1 MPIFKWEGKTLKGQ
15 IKKGEFDGADEAA
28 VRVQLRQQNIIPT
41 KIVSKGKEIKF
52 SLPFGKKVK
61 QRSIAIFTRQLAT
74 MIDAGLPLVQ
84 SLEILSAQQDHK
96 LFKNI
101 IREIRE
107 DVEGGST
114 FAGALKKHPA
124 TFDDLYTNLVVAGE
138 EGGILDNIL
147 TRLANYIEKA
157 EALKKKVKSALVYPS
172 TIVGVAVI
180 VVAILM
186 IFVIPV
192 FEQMFS
198 SAGQTL
204 PLPTLIVITTSK
216 IIKKYV
222 VVIVPVFIFL
232 GFLLRKY
239 HQTENGKAL
248 IDRLLL
254 KLPVFGPL
262 FQKIAVARF
271 SRTLGTLVSSGVPI
285 LDGLTIVSKTSG
297 NRTIETA
304 ILNARASIR
313 EGETIAE
320 PLGRSGM
327 FPPMVIQMISVGEST
342 GALDSML
349 SKIADFYEE
358 EVDVAVANLTSL
370 LEPFLMVFLGVVIG
384 GVVISMYLPI
394 FNMASE
400 VGSLFSLRVHIP
412 SRSPCLPQPS
422 TGSHP
427 VCEAGSQ
434 ETFWIG

>member
-1 MPIFKWEGKTLKGQ
+1 MDAPN
-15 IKKGEFDGADEAA
+15 EAA
-28 VRVQLRQQNIIPT
+28 IRIHLRQQNIIPT
-41 KIVSKGKEIKF
+41 KVASKGKEFTI
-52 SLPFGKKVK
+52 SLPFKKKVN
-61 QRSIAIFTRQLAT
+61 QRAIAVFTRQLAT

-84 SLEILSAQQDHK
+84 SLEILSSQQESK
-96 LFKNI
+96 VFKNI

-124 TFDDLYTNLVVAGE
+124 TFNELYTNLVVAGE

-147 TRLANYIEKA
+147 SRLANYIEKS
-157 EALKKKVKSALVYPS
+157 EALKKKVKSALIYPA

-180 VVAILM
+180 VVMILM

-192 FEQMFS
+192 FETMFK
-198 SAGQTL
+198 SAGQNL
-204 PLPTLIVITTSK
+204 PLPTLIVLTISK
-216 IIKKYV
+216 LIKRYVIILTPALILLFFLGKKY
-222 VVIVPVFIFL
+222 
-232 GFLLRKY
+232 Y
-239 HQTENGKAL
+239 QTQNGRAV

-262 FQKIAVARF
+262 FRKIAVARF

-285 LDGLTIVSKTSG
+285 LDGLSIVSRTSG

-320 PLGRSGM
+320 PLNRSAI

-358 EVDVAVANLTSL
+358 EVDIAVANLTSL
-370 LEPFLMVFLGVVIG
+370 LEPFLMIFLGVVIG

-394 FNMASE
+394 FNMASA
-400 VGSLFSLRVHIP
+400 VG
-412 SRSPCLPQPS
+412 
-422 TGSHP
+422 
-427 VCEAGSQ
+427 
-434 ETFWIG
+434 

>member
-1 MPIFKWEGKTLKGQ
+1 MPIYKWEGKTLKGQ
-15 IKKGEFDGADEAA
+15 IKKGEMEAPTEQA
-28 VRVQLRQQNIIPT
+28 IRIHLRQQNIIPT
-41 KIVSKGKEIKF
+41 KISTKSREIGLAF
-52 SLPFGKKVK
+52 SFKRKVN

-84 SLEILSAQQDHK
+84 SLEILATQQEDRT
-96 LFKNI
+96 FKNI
-101 IREIRE
+101 IRQIRE

-114 FAGALKKHPA
+114 FAGALKKHPG
-124 TFDDLYTNLVVAGE
+124 TFNELYTNLVVAGE

-180 VVAILM
+180 VVMILM

-192 FEQMFS
+192 FETMFK
-198 SAGQTL
+198 SAGQSL
-204 PLPTLIVITTSK
+204 PLPTLITLTISK
-216 IIKKYV
+216 FVKNNII
-222 VVIVPVFIFL
+222 IVLPGLIGLIYLF
-232 GFLLRKY
+232 RRY
-239 HQTENGKAL
+239 YRTESGKTV
-248 IDRLLL
+248 IDRLIL
-254 KLPVFGPL
+254 KTPVFGSL

-285 LDGLTIVSKTSG
+285 LDGLLIVSRTAG
-297 NRTIETA
+297 NKTIETA
-304 ILNARASIR
+304 ILNARNSIR

-320 PLGRSGM
+320 PLGRSTV

-358 EVDVAVANLTSL
+358 EVDVAVANMTSL
-370 LEPFLMVFLGVVIG
+370 LEPFLMIFLGVVIG

-394 FNMASE
+394 FQMASA
-400 VGSLFSLRVHIP
+400 VG
-412 SRSPCLPQPS
+412 
-422 TGSHP
+422 
-427 VCEAGSQ
+427 
-434 ETFWIG
+434 

>member
-1 MPIFKWEGKTLKGQ
+1 MPVYRWEGKTLKGSVRR
-15 IKKGEFDGADEAA
+15 GETEAPNEAA
-28 VRVQLRQQNIIPT
+28 LRIHLRQQNIIPT
-41 KIVSKGKEIKF
+41 KVAVKGKEWSL

-61 QRSIAIFTRQLAT
+61 QRAVAIFTRQLAT

-84 SLEILSAQQDHK
+84 SLEILASQQESK
-96 LFKNI
+96 VFRNI

-114 FAGALKKHPA
+114 FAGALKKHPGA
-124 TFDDLYTNLVVAGE
+124 FNELYTNLVVAGE

-180 VVAILM
+180 VVMILM

-192 FEQMFS
+192 FETMFKA
-198 SAGQTL
+198 AGQSL
-204 PLPTLIVITTSK
+204 PLPTLITLTISK
-216 IIKKYV
+216 FIKKYILI
-222 VVIVPVFIFL
+222 VIPALILFIFL
-232 GFLLRKY
+232 FRKWY
-239 HQTENGKAL
+239 RTDSGKA
-248 IDRLLL
+248 IVDRLVL
-254 KLPVFGPL
+254 KLPIFGIL

-285 LDGLTIVSKTSG
+285 LDGLTIVSRTAG
-297 NRTIETA
+297 NRTIEKA
-304 ILNARASIR
+304 ILDARASIR
-313 EGETIAE
+313 EGETIAG
-320 PLGRSGM
+320 PLGRSGI

-349 SKIADFYEE
+349 AKIAEFYEE

-370 LEPFLMVFLGVVIG
+370 LEPFLMIFLGVVIG

-394 FNMASE
+394 FQMASA
-400 VGSLFSLRVHIP
+400 VG
-412 SRSPCLPQPS
+412 
-422 TGSHP
+422 G
-427 VCEAGSQ
+427 
-434 ETFWIG
+434 

>member
-1 MPIFKWEGKTLKGQ
+1 MPIYKWEGKAAKGVM
-15 IKKGEFDGADEAA
+15 KKGEMEAPNEAA
-28 VRVQLRQQNIIPT
+28 IRIHLRQQNIIPT
-41 KIVSKGKEIKF
+41 KVASKGKEIRI

-61 QRSIAIFTRQLAT
+61 QRSIAVFTRQLAT

-84 SLEILSAQQDHK
+84 SLEILSQQQESK
-96 LFKNI
+96 VFKNI

-124 TFDDLYTNLVVAGE
+124 TFNELYTNLVVAGE

-147 TRLANYIEKA
+147 TRLANYIEKS
-157 EALKKKVKSALVYPS
+157 EALKKKVKSALIYPA
-172 TIVGVAVI
+172 TIVGVAIIVVI
-180 VVAILM
+180 VLM

-192 FEQMFS
+192 FETMFK
-198 SAGQTL
+198 SAGQSL
-204 PLPTLIVITTSK
+204 PLPTLIVLTMSK
-216 IIKKYV
+216 LIKKYV
-222 VVIVPVFIFL
+222 IIFIPALVLLFYL
-232 GFLLRKY
+232 GRKY
-239 HQTENGKAL
+239 YQTQNGRAV

-262 FQKIAVARF
+262 FRKIAVARF

-285 LDGLTIVSKTSG
+285 LDGLTIVSRTSG

-320 PLGRSGM
+320 PLNRSKI

-358 EVDVAVANLTSL
+358 EVDIAVSNLTSL
-370 LEPFLMVFLGVVIG
+370 LEPFLMIFLGVVIG

-394 FNMASE
+394 FNMASA
-400 VGSLFSLRVHIP
+400 VG
-412 SRSPCLPQPS
+412 
-422 TGSHP
+422 
-427 VCEAGSQ
+427 
-434 ETFWIG
+434 

>member
-1 MPIFKWEGKTLKGQ
+1 MPIYQWEGKTLKGL
-15 IKKGEFDGADEAA
+15 IKKGEMEAPSEAA
-28 VRVQLRQQNIIPT
+28 IRIHLRQQSIIPI
-41 KIVSKGKEIKF
+41 KILLKGKEIKIA
-52 SLPFGKKVK
+52 LPFKKKVK

-84 SLEILSAQQDHK
+84 SLEILSSQQDSK
-96 LFKNI
+96 VFKKI
-101 IREIRE
+101 IREIKE

-114 FAGALKKHPA
+114 FAGALKKHPV
-124 TFDDLYTNLVVAGE
+124 TFNELYTNLVVAGE

-157 EALKKKVKSALVYPS
+157 EALRKKVKSALIYPT
-172 TIVGVAVI
+172 TIVGVAII
-180 VVAILM
+180 VVMILM

-192 FEQMFS
+192 FETMFK

-204 PLPTLIVITTSK
+204 PLPTLIVVTLSK
-216 IIKKYV
+216 FIKKYV
-222 VVIVPVFIFL
+222 ILIIPGLI
-232 GFLLRKY
+232 LLFYLFKKY
-239 HQTENGKAL
+239 YQTENGKTL

-262 FQKIAVARF
+262 FKKISVARF

-297 NRTIETA
+297 NKTVETA
-304 ILNARASIR
+304 IINARSSIR

-320 PLGRSGM
+320 PLGRSGI

-349 SKIADFYEE
+349 AKIADFYEE
-358 EVDVAVANLTSL
+358 EVDVAVGNLTSL
-370 LEPFLMVFLGVVIG
+370 LEPFLMVFLGIVIG

-394 FNMASE
+394 FQMASA
-400 VGSLFSLRVHIP
+400 VG
-412 SRSPCLPQPS
+412 
-422 TGSHP
+422 
-427 VCEAGSQ
+427 
-434 ETFWIG
+434 

>member
-15 IKKGEFDGADEAA
+15 IKKGEYEGADQAA
-28 VRVQLRQQNIIPT
+28 VRVYLRQQNVIPT
-41 KIVSKGKEIKF
+41 KIAPKGKEINL
-52 SLPFGKKVK
+52 SLPFRNKVK

-84 SLEILSAQQDHK
+84 SLEILSAQQDNK

-157 EALKKKVKSALVYPS
+157 EALKKKVKSALVYPT

-204 PLPTLIVITTSK
+204 PLPTLIVITISK

-222 VVIVPVFIFL
+222 VIIVPVFIFL

-239 HQTENGKAL
+239 HQTENGKAV

-262 FQKIAVARF
+262 FQKISVARF

-297 NRTIETA
+297 NKTIETA

-358 EVDVAVANLTSL
+358 EVDIAVGNLTSL

-394 FNMASE
+394 FQMASA
-400 VGSLFSLRVHIP
+400 VG
-412 SRSPCLPQPS
+412 
-422 TGSHP
+422 
-427 VCEAGSQ
+427 
-434 ETFWIG
+434 

>member
-1 MPIFKWEGKTLKGQ
+1 MPIYKYEGKTMKGQ
-15 IKKGEFDGADEAA
+15 IKKGDFEAPDEGA
-28 VRVQLRQQNIIPT
+28 VRVYLRQQNIIPT
-41 KIVSKGKEIKF
+41 KITPKGKEIKF
-52 SLPFGKKVK
+52 SLPFKQKVN
-61 QRSIAIFTRQLAT
+61 QRAIAVFTRQLAT

-84 SLEILSAQQDHK
+84 SLEILSVQQEQK
-96 LFKNI
+96 LFKDI

-107 DVEGGST
+107 EVEGGST

-124 TFDDLYTNLVVAGE
+124 AFDDLYTNLVVAGE

-147 TRLANYIEKA
+147 LRLAGYIEKA
-157 EALKKKVKSALVYPS
+157 EALKKKVKSAMIYPA

-180 VVAILM
+180 VVMILM

-192 FEQMFS
+192 FEDMFKG
-198 SAGQTL
+198 AGQTL
-204 PLPTLIVITTSK
+204 PLPTLIVLGMSK
-216 IIKKYV
+216 LIKKYV
-222 VVIVPVFIFL
+222 FIVVPVLIFAF
-232 GFLLRKY
+232 FLLRRY
-239 HQTENGKAL
+239 HKSENGRAV

-254 KLPVFGPL
+254 RLPVLGPL
-262 FQKIAVARF
+262 LQKISVARF

-297 NRTIETA
+297 NKSIETA
-304 ILNARASIR
+304 ILNARSSIR
-313 EGETIAE
+313 EGETIAD

-358 EVDVAVANLTSL
+358 EVDVAVGNLTSL

-394 FNMASE
+394 FQMAGA
-400 VGSLFSLRVHIP
+400 VG
-412 SRSPCLPQPS
+412 
-422 TGSHP
+422 
-427 VCEAGSQ
+427 
-434 ETFWIG
+434 